1 MKLSNALK
9 TAVTVAVLGVLTLG
23 MASTSAVAATATAN
37 MSVTATVNA
46 NCTIAANAL
55 AFAAYTGAVDNAT
68 TTISVTCTNTTPYN
82 VGLNPGATSGA
93 TVTTRQMLNG
103 TATLNYALFSN
114 SGMTTNW
121 GNTTGSWVG
130 GTGSGAAQTLT
141 VYGQIASGQFVTP
154 GSYTDTIIATVNY

>member
-1 MKLSNALK
+1 MKFSNLIKSIA
-9 TAVTVAVLGVLTLG
+9 TTVAIGALTMGL
-23 MASTSAVAATATAN
+23 APTSFAATATAN
-37 MSVTATVNA
+37 MSVNATVNA
-46 NCTIAANAL
+46 NCIISTNAL

-82 VGLNPGATSGA
+82 VGLDQGKTSGA
-93 TVTTRQMLNG
+93 TVLTRQMLNG
-103 TATLNYALFSN
+103 AATLNYALFSN

-121 GNTTGSWVG
+121 GNSTGSWVG

-141 VYGQIASGQFVTP
+141 VYGQIAANQYVTP